1 LLFRFKEE
9 QRKTPISPTVI
20 RFTAAQI
27 VVSHRRKQKREMMRG
42 KEKKTKER
50 KNRCSV
56 PVFCFL
62 FVHAVFMLQN
72 EETGKKR

>member
-42 KEKKTKER
+42 KEKKTKE
-50 KNRCSV
+50 KKKSLLGAS
-56 PVFCFL
+56 FL
-62 FVHAVFMLQN
+62 FSFCARRFHA
-72 EETGKKR
+72 TK